1 MMRGA
6 FMMSCNHKFDV
17 AGTGPAST
25 AIARMVTALVFA
37 CAITLPAQGGQDL
50 PLPVKSALN
59 YRRVP
64 DDTLS
69 IYVESVDTGEVILAW
84 NEAVPR
90 NPASVEKMVTTLVAL
105 DTLGPAYS
113 WKTDVYLLGETRDG
127 VLAGDLLLKGYGDPY
142 LVTERFWML
151 LRGIRQLGIS
161 TIDGDL
167 LIDDSYFDVG
177 DYDPAAFDHE
187 PLRAYNVAPNAML
200 TNFKVVRY
208 YFEPDPSSSKVIVRL
223 DPGLENLEIVNKLRQ
238 TSGTCRGYQRG
249 ITITPNEGASRITFS
264 GRFPNGC
271 KSYAMDRTALG
282 HNEFTFGM
290 FATLWHESGGKI
302 NGAWRSAVAPD
313 EIEPALSFE
322 SLPLSDIITKV
333 NKHSNNVM
341 ARQLLY
347 TLGAETFGPPGTE
360 AAGRKVVRTWLAD
373 RGMDFAELRM
383 DNGAGLSRESRMTAR
398 QLAELLRY
406 AYESPYMPEYLSS
419 LSLAGI
425 DGTLSRRFRK
435 GVLTGMAHMKTGSL
449 DHVSSIAGYF
459 QARSGNR
466 YIVVTLHNYTN
477 IHRGPGEEV
486 QEALLRWLYE
496 K

>member
-1 MMRGA
+1 MTPIKKLL
-6 FMMSCNHKFDV
+6 FVFFLLLS
-17 AGTGPAST
+17 ST
-25 AIARMVTALVFA
+25 LYAQQE
-37 CAITLPAQGGQDL
+37 LPAPIQN
-50 PLPVKSALN
+50 ALN

-64 DDTLS
+64 DHTLS
-69 IYVESVDTGEVILAW
+69 VYVESIDTGEVMLSW
-84 NEAVPR
+84 NEAEPR
-90 NPASVEKMVTTLVAL
+90 NPASVEKMLTTLVGL
-105 DTLGPAYS
+105 DTLGPGYT
-113 WKTDVYLLGETRDG
+113 WKTDVYLLGEVTDG
-127 VLAGDLLLKGYGDPY
+127 VLNGDLLLKGYGDPY
-142 LVTERFWML
+142 LVTERFWQL
-151 LRGIRQLGIS
+151 LRRIRQSGVS
-161 TIDGDL
+161 AIDGDL
-167 LIDDSYFDVG
+167 LIDDSYFDIG
-177 DYDPAAFDHE
+177 NYDPAAFDRE

-208 YFEPDPSSSKVIVRL
+208 YFEPDVASSRVNVQLDPRL
-223 DPGLENLEIVNKLRQ
+223 DNLQIVNQLRIANG
-238 TSGTCRGYQRG
+238 SCRGYQRG
-249 ITITPNEGASRITFS
+249 ITITPNEDVSRITFS

-271 KSYAMDRTALG
+271 NIYSMDRTVLS
-282 HNEFTFGM
+282 HNEFTFGL
-290 FATLWHESGGKI
+290 FSTLWQESGGRITGKWNNVI
-302 NGAWRSAVAPD
+302 A
-313 EIEPALSFE
+313 EEELEPALSFE
-322 SLPLSDIITKV
+322 SPPLSDVITLV

-360 AAGRKVVRTWLAD
+360 AAGRQVVRQWLAEK
-373 RGMDFAELRM
+373 GMDFAELRL

-398 QLAELLRY
+398 HLADLLRY
-406 AYESPYMPEYLSS
+406 AYQSAFMPEYLSS
-419 LSLAGI
+419 LSLSGV

-466 YIVVTLHNYTN
+466 YIVVMLHNHTD

>member
-1 MMRGA
+1 
-6 FMMSCNHKFDV
+6 MS
-17 AGTGPAST
+17 
-25 AIARMVTALVFA
+25 VTASIKMFFVFLLV
-37 CAITLPAQGGQDL
+37 LPAAAYAQQEL
-50 PLPVKSALN
+50 PIPVENALK

-64 DDTLS
+64 DQTLS
-69 IYVESVDTGEVILAW
+69 VYVESLDTGAVVLSW
-84 NEAVPR
+84 NDAVPR
-90 NPASVEKMVTTLVAL
+90 NPASVEKMLTTLVAL
-105 DTLGPAYS
+105 DTLEPAYT
-113 WKTDVYLLGETRDG
+113 WKTDVHLLGEVTDG
-127 VLAGDLLLKGYGDPY
+127 VLEGDLLLKGYGDPY
-142 LVTERFWML
+142 LVTERFWQML
-151 LRGIRQLGIS
+151 RQIRQLGIS

-167 LIDDSYFDVG
+167 LIDDSYFDIG

-208 YFEPDPSSSKVIVRL
+208 YFEPDVASSTVQVKVDPAL
-223 DPGLENLEIVNKLRQ
+223 DNLLIVNKLQ
-238 TSGTCRGYQRG
+238 VANGSCRGYQRG
-249 ITITPNEGASRITFS
+249 ITITPNEDVSRVTFS
-264 GRFPNGC
+264 GRFPSGC
-271 KSYAMDRTALG
+271 NIYSMDRAALS
-282 HNEFTFGM
+282 HNEFTYGLFRS
-290 FATLWHESGGKI
+290 LWLESGGRITGTWK
-302 NGAWRSAVAPD
+302 NVVAQD
-313 EIEPALSFE
+313 DLEPALSFE

-347 TLGAETFGPPGTE
+347 TLGAEAFGPPGTE
-360 AAGRKVVRTWLAD
+360 AAGRKAVRQWLAGN
-373 RGMDFAELRM
+373 GMDFAELKL

-398 QLAELLRY
+398 HLADLLRF
-406 AYESPYMPEYLSS
+406 AYKSAYMPEYLSS
-419 LSLAGI
+419 LALSGV
-425 DGTLSRRFRK
+425 DGTLSRRFRN

-466 YIVVTLHNYTN
+466 YIVVMLHNHTD